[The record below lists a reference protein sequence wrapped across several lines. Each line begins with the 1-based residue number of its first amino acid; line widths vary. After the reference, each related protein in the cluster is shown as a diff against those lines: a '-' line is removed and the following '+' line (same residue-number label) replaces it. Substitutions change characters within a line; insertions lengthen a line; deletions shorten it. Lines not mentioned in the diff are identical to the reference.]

1 VVRHGTTSLNK
12 QNRYRG
18 RRDVPLDEQG
28 WRDAYEAAAGLT
40 SLGLSMVYSSPNQ
53 RTRDTASVIAAMAN
67 VPSDVLPGL
76 YNLDYGAWEGL
87 TAQEAAEGHPNEYR
101 IYKERPLESVCPD
114 GEALADA
121 AERMLGA
128 LRTIGERCPG
138 QVVAAVSHGV
148 MVRLAVAV
156 LTGRS
161 GPEWRIPVA
170 TGSITSF
177 DVRRESIEVAAPL
190 VPRQLE
196 PKETLRL

>member
-28 WRDAYEAAAGLT
+28 WRDAYEAAAKLA
-40 SLGLSMVYSSPNQ
+40 SLGLSIVYSSPNQ
-53 RTRDTASVIAAMAN
+53 RTRDTASVIAAMAK

-87 TAQEAAEGHPNEYR
+87 TAQEAAELHPNEYR
-101 IYKERPLESVCPD
+101 LYKESPLEAACPD

-138 QVVAAVSHGV
+138 QAVAAVSHAV

-161 GPEWRIPVA
+161 GLEWRIPVA
-170 TGSITSF
+170 TGSISRF
-177 DVRRESIEVAAPL
+177 DVRGESIEVA
-190 VPRQLE
+190 VPRQVE
-196 PKETLRL
+196 PPKETVRL